1 MAARHSIISEA
12 TDAGFLGAITVA
24 LWFLIHDSIAG
35 HPLRTPSVLGQLFLL
50 GESHPDPTSIVFS
63 AVVMYTVTHFLAFL
77 AFGLLVAWMVRMA
90 ATNEAWCFAL
100 VVLFVVFEFFFYV
113 FLQMASP
120 SIRDIFPAWSI
131 AIGNLLATAAMGFYF
146 WKRYPEIQERLH
158 EVPLGA

>member
-50 GESHPDPTSIVFS
+50 GEPNPDTSSLVFS
-63 AVVMYTVTHFLAFL
+63 AVVMYTVVHFLAFL
-77 AFGLLVAWMVRMA
+77 LFALLVAWMVHAA
-90 ATNEAWCFAL
+90 ATNGAWCFAL

-113 FLQMASP
+113 FLRMASP
-120 SIRDIFPAWSI
+120 ALDNIFPAWSI
-131 AIGNLLATAAMGFYF
+131 AIGNLLATGVKGFYF
-146 WKRYPEIQERLH
+146 SKRYPEIQQQLH

>member
-24 LWFLIHDSIAG
+24 LWFLIYDSIAG

-50 GESHPDPTSIVFS
+50 GESNPDTSSLVFS
-63 AVVMYTVTHFLAFL
+63 AVVMYTVVHFLAFL
-77 AFGLLVAWMVRMA
+77 LFAVLVAWMVRMA
-90 ATNEAWCFAL
+90 ATNAAWRFAL
-100 VVLFVVFEFFFYV
+100 VVLFVVFEFCFYV
-113 FLQMASP
+113 FLRMASP
-120 SIRDIFPAWSI
+120 EISDIFPAWTI
-131 AIGNLLATAAMGFYF
+131 AIGNLLASGAMGFYF